1 MKTYCILMACAIVV
15 IAAAIFFEMLQ
26 TREKP

>member
-1 MKTYCILMACAIVV
+1 MKLYCILVGCAIVV